1 MISNRKLLTNAA
13 VNTLGFLAQIAV
25 SFLMAPITIAALGDE
40 RYGAWSFIESFLAY
54 MLLFD
59 LGVAA
64 SLVRFVPRFVASDDE
79 ASLNRTYSACLMF
92 FVAVAAVAALI
103 GWGVLVGGLD
113 YWLKVPP
120 DLKWEVSHVAII
132 VVIQFALSLP
142 LSVFPA
148 MLDGLH
154 AFVAK
159 SLTRTV
165 YLLARIPALI
175 LAFHTESPLLNMVY
189 VLAAANLFESV
200 VLAWLVYR
208 RLPGLRFTPREV
220 DRATIRAVSGYSA
233 DAFIAMLA
241 GRLAFQTDAFV
252 IGRRLNLA
260 AIGYFAIANRLID
273 LAKTI
278 LRSAT
283 TTLTPAISASE
294 ARGDLDAVRSFVLHG
309 TRLSLYIVLPI
320 QLGLFLFGRPFL
332 SLWLGSDYAD
342 ASTTAMW
349 ILNIPLGL
357 TIAQSVGSRVLYGMG
372 RIRLFSRV
380 TLLEGFVNIGLSLAL
395 IGRFGIEGVAWGTT
409 IPHVAC
415 CTFVIVHVNRLLNL
429 SFERYVRKAWAAP
442 LLLMLIPLVVWW
454 PLQAQI
460 EHWTWPT
467 LIACGAGGMAPYLA
481 IVAILERRTLLRSRR
496 QRDENTRRAA

>member
-1 MISNRKLLTNAA
+1 MISHKRLLTNAA
-13 VNTLGFLAQIAV
+13 VNTLAFLAQLAV

-59 LGVAA
+59 LGIAA
-64 SLVRFVPRFVASDDE
+64 SLVRFVPRFVASEDRQ
-79 ASLNRTYSACLMF
+79 ALNRTYSACLMF
-92 FVAVAAVAALI
+92 FMAVGIAAAVI
-103 GWGVLVGGLD
+103 GWAVLVAGLD
-113 YWLKVPP
+113 FWLKVPP
-120 DLKWEVSHVAII
+120 DLKSEVGRVAI
-132 VVIQFALSLP
+132 VVVLQFALSLP

-159 SLTRTV
+159 SLTRTTF
-165 YLLARIPALI
+165 LLSRIPALL
-175 LAFHTESPLLNMVY
+175 LAFHSESPLLNMVY
-189 VLAAANLFESV
+189 VLAAANLFESI

-208 RLPGLRFTPREV
+208 RLPGLRFTPRDV

-252 IGRRLNLA
+252 IGRRLSLA
-260 AIGYFAIANRLID
+260 AIGYFAIANRLVD

-294 ARGDLDAVRSFVLHG
+294 ARGDLDAVRAFVLHG

-320 QLGLFLFGRPFL
+320 QCGLFLFGRPFL
-332 SLWLGSDYAD
+332 SLWLGAEYAD
-342 ASTTAMW
+342 ASTTALW
-349 ILNIPLGL
+349 ILNIPLCL
-357 TIAQSVGSRVLYGMG
+357 TIAQSVGSRVLYGIG

-380 TLLEGFVNIGLSLAL
+380 TLLEGLVNVVLSTAL
-395 IGRFGIEGVAWGTT
+395 VGRFGIEGVAWGTT
-409 IPHVAC
+409 IPHIAC
-415 CTFVIVHVNRLLNL
+415 CLFVIGYVNRLLGL
-429 SFERYVRKAWAAP
+429 SLERYVRKAWASP
-442 LLLMLIPLVVWW
+442 LLAVVVPLAAWW
-454 PLQAQI
+454 PMQAQFDV
-460 EHWTWPT
+460 WTWPT
-467 LIACGAGGMAPYLA
+467 LIACGAGGMLPYVL
-481 IVAILERRTLLRSRR
+481 IVAILERQTLIRSRR
-496 QRDENTRRAA
+496 QREQKGRRAA